1 MGSEVGMQNMTV
13 PYETDDRVRIPREW
27 AEELGFERE
36 VQLER
41 TASGVLVKPAPEAE
55 AVPSWEE
62 IFASK
67 LEIGS
72 GLNDEKED
80 LEPSGDDYSF

>member
-1 MGSEVGMQNMTV
+1 MQNMTV
-13 PYETDDRVRIPREW
+13 PYETDDRIRIPREW

-41 TASGVLVKPAPEAE
+41 TPKGVLVKPSAAPNGL
-55 AVPSWEE
+55 PTWEE
-62 IFASK
+62 IFARK

-72 GLNDEKED
+72 GLTDETED
-80 LEPSGDDYSF
+80 LEPRGDDYSF

>member
-1 MGSEVGMQNMTV
+1 MQNMTV

-41 TASGVLVKPAPEAE
+41 ISGGVLVKPAPELDI
-55 AVPSWEE
+55 PPTWEE
-62 IFASK
+62 IFARK

-72 GLNDEKED
+72 GLTDETED
-80 LEPSGDDYSF
+80 LEPRGDDYSF